1 MKMKFNTKLVKNIFT
16 VLFAMFLLFW
26 LFQIDWNN
34 FTSKKNSGAFFG
46 VLAGAM
52 IIVSLQIKNKEKKD
66 SD

>member
-1 MKMKFNTKLVKNIFT
+1 MKFNAKLVKNIFT
-16 VLFAMFLLFW
+16 LLFAMFLLFW
-26 LFQIDWNN
+26 LFQIDWSN

-52 IIVSLQIKNKEKKD
+52 IIVSLQLKNKEKKD